1 MAADALGPKVPDF
14 PRSEPGGDHVACRG
28 RAEVEPGASTTVT
41 FTVPVR
47 LLAYTGISGD
57 VIMDPGPVELSA
69 ASSSDDIRATA
80 TFAVTGDPRVIRGE
94 ERAFLSTVGV
104 TG

>member
-1 MAADALGPKVPDF
+1 M
-14 PRSEPGGDHVACRG
+14 
-28 RAEVEPGASTTVT
+28 T